1 MKCDKN
7 DLLLYAVT
15 DRSWLGNR
23 TLTEQVEEALKGGA
37 TIIQLREKDLDD
49 NAFLEEAKQ
58 IQNICRQYQAKLII
72 NDNVFV
78 AMKMN
83 ADGIHIGQKDMSM
96 QDARAMIGEDKIL
109 GVSVQTVEQAM
120 FAEQMGA
127 DYLGVGAVFSTTSKA
142 DADAVS
148 YEMLQSICRAVNI
161 PVVAIGGI
169 GVHNISKLAD
179 SGIAGVAVISAIF
192 AAPDIRL
199 ATAELKKLAEQVT
212 DYGD

>member
-58 IQNICRQYQAKLII
+58 IQKICRQYQAKLII
-72 NDNVFV
+72 NDNVLV

-96 QDARAMIGEDKIL
+96 QDAKAMIDEDKIL

-120 FAEQMGA
+120 YAEQMGA
-127 DYLGVGAVFSTTSKA
+127 DYLGVGAVFPTTSKS